1 MLSSFEEKEG
11 YILHKVKGL
20 YTYQDIERLIEYVD
34 PVIEKDPNA
43 KFLLDYSEVTNYEQK
58 AMKMAYDRTEK
69 GFPRGVRIAVVYQ
82 RKGFLRYIIDAI
94 TKAMSKNAK
103 LFDDPQEAKKWLLNQ
118 PS

>member
-11 YILHKVKGL
+11 YILHRASGL
-20 YTYQDIERLIEYVD
+20 YTYQDMKALIEYVD
-34 PVIEKDPNA
+34 PLIEKDPNA

-69 GFPRGVRIAVVYQ
+69 GFPRGVRIAIVHQ
-82 RKGFLRYIIDAI
+82 RKGFLKYIINAI

-103 LFDDPQEAKKWLLNQ
+103 FFKDQQKAKKWLLDQ
-118 PS
+118 SS